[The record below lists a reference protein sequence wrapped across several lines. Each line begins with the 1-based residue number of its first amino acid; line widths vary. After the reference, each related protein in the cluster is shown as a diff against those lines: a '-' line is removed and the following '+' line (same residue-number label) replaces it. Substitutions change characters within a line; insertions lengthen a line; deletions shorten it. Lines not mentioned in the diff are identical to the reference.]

1 MKKLYPQ
8 TVNDL
13 LLEIDQCE
21 RLVASIASV
30 ESAIAYRKSA
40 GFLLVKSN
48 LTNLTD
54 VRGNV
59 MHLLR
64 EKPATLARLIL
75 DKIKHSDPIGFTQP
89 TLPASGGSTRTEK
102 GRVIS

>member
-48 LTNLTD
+48 LTNFENIIHPTHSGYEHTGYD
-54 VRGNV
+54 WGSEVTVSVYFDPKSRGGQGGI
-59 MHLLR
+59 
-64 EKPATLARLIL
+64 KPT
-75 DKIKHSDPIGFTQP
+75 S
-89 TLPASGGSTRTEK
+89 
-102 GRVIS
+102 